1 MEKTEMCCPCPIG
14 KRAPSLCP
22 GTLVRSARHR
32 KKENED
38 KTIFVLIQMKTEIH
52 KAKFVLCIDN
62 RECDDLEKGK
72 VYRVIQDDDAVREG
86 YIRIVDESSEDHLY
100 PASYFVALDL
110 PRKAQDA
117 LFASLDGENRPTNA
131 ST

>member
-1 MEKTEMCCPCPIG
+1 VLPLSNWKTGTFALPRYIG
-14 KRAPSLCP
+14 TKRTAS
-22 GTLVRSARHR
+22 
-32 KKENED
+32 
-38 KTIFVLIQMKTEIH
+38 
-52 KAKFVLCIDN
+52 
-62 RECDDLEKGK
+62 EKGK

>member
-1 MEKTEMCCPCPIG
+1 
-14 KRAPSLCP
+14 
-22 GTLVRSARHR
+22 
-32 KKENED
+32 
-38 KTIFVLIQMKTEIH
+38 MKTETH
-52 KAKFVLCIDN
+52 KTKFALCIDN

-72 VYRVIQDDDAVREG
+72 VYRVIQDDDAAREE
-86 YIRIVDESSEDHLY
+86 YIRIVDESSEDYLY

-117 LFASLDGENRPTNA
+117 LFTGLIEENRPTNA